1 MWGSHIPQRQKR
13 EGRRKKGRIGRRK
26 DTGESRTEPELLQH
40 LEVCPAKR
48 SKGDREGGTS
58 EMKEG
63 KSVFEAKK
71 EKEKKIKERKE
82 KSTKEKGVGKSV

>member
-1 MWGSHIPQRQKR
+1 MNPGLSLSYYSIWRSVQP
-13 EGRRKKGRIGRRK
+13 
-26 DTGESRTEPELLQH
+26 
-40 LEVCPAKR
+40 R

-71 EKEKKIKERKE
+71 EKQKQKQKRKGKKKVLKRKE
-82 KSTKEKGVGKSV
+82 